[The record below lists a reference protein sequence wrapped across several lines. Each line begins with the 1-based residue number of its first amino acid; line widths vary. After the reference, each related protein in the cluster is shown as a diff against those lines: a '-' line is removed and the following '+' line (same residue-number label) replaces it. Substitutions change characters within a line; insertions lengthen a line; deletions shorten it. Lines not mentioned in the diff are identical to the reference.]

1 MVILKTKEYKRLTTG
16 LDQTEK
22 NLKKVKKLLFEYK
35 QEVDDLFREIEDI
48 IVDKSLLS
56 NDKVAEIK
64 KLVNTYTEHID

>member
-48 IVDKSLLS
+48 IVDKSLFS